1 MRPRVRLPHVHFI
14 SVTSYPEVDI
24 RDALEVFTQLADHN
38 LSLHENAGQKSTQN
52 LDTVPFLTV
61 FGCFRP
67 SFRLQYIE
75 LVVSLVPRLRQW
87 RKEGK
92 QVKATDYQNA
102 NRETW
107 RNESHGYLH
116 FDAYT
121 AVYCI
126 GPGFGLA

>member
-1 MRPRVRLPHVHFI
+1 MRPRVRLPQVHFI

-52 LDTVPFLTV
+52 LDTVLFLTV

-92 QVKATDYQNA
+92 QVTA
-102 NRETW
+102 NFITIGGW
-107 RNESHGYLH
+107 LFFLFIPLFDTIHVLH
-116 FDAYT
+116 TQA
-121 AVYCI
+121 
-126 GPGFGLA
+126 GLPGFN